1 MTALLAAIAAD
12 LDVRP
17 RDLVAET
24 GRALIAAPF
33 AFGGLVALLVLL
45 AAVSA

>member
-1 MTALLAAIAAD
+1 VSALLAAIAAD
-12 LDVRP
+12 LGVRP
-17 RDLVAET
+17 RDLVTET

-33 AFGGLVALLVLL
+33 VLAGLVALMVLL